1 MSDAPEKPDPQAPQ
15 PEGWVAAASTFI
27 SARLELIKLE
37 ARDASQEA
45 AKRGGLLLVVLIGTF
60 LVWLLGVAGLIGW
73 ISESQ
78 SWSWY
83 AVTLAFAGVHLL
95 FVIIAA
101 VLLKKPAAPSFP
113 ITRAE
118 LSKDQAWLETLNKDP
133 KSPN

>member
-1 MSDAPEKPDPQAPQ
+1 MSDAPENPAPPASQ
-15 PEGWVAAASTFI
+15 SDGWVAAASSFI
-27 SARLELIKLE
+27 STRIELIRLE

-45 AKRGGLLLVVLIGTF
+45 AKRGGLLLVILIGTF

-73 ISESQ
+73 ISHSL
-78 SWSWY
+78 SVSWY
-83 AVTLAFAGVHLL
+83 SITLIFAAAHLL
-95 FVIIAA
+95 LVIIAA

-118 LSKDQAWLETLNKDP
+118 LLKDQAWLETLNKDP